1 MLGRGRLR
9 LLTFYLS
16 VLGEELVLEEN
27 EVEGAH
33 SHAAVSKIEDRLEKL
48 ERAASQPGHPVGP
61 SCVDNWEIEH
71 IHHLAEEEWGIMPS
85 KDSRCV

>member
-1 MLGRGRLR
+1 MLGRGRLWLR
-9 LLTFYLS
+9 IFHFAI
-16 VLGEELVLEEN
+16 LGEELVLEEN

-33 SHAAVSKIEDRLEKL
+33 SHAAVSKIEDRFEKL
-48 ERAASQPGHPVGP
+48 ERAASQPRHPVGP

-71 IHHLAEEEWGIMPS
+71 IHHLAEEEWGVMPS